1 MGEHLDDRTLW
12 IGLAVVL
19 ACGFAG
25 GLLLSYL
32 RSGNERSPFK
42 AGHRRG
48 GAEASGGC
56 VGPLLIFMGLA
67 VVGVALLSD
76 VSIPSAFGGRQDR
89 SRPRGPRDDHR
100 ADDERGGDEGASHA
114 REDETRGPE
123 GPRALD
129 RTTYF
134 ASAATQPERGFGN
147 DDRGVV
153 L

>member
-76 VSIPSAFGGRQDR
+76 VSIPSAFGGRVVNFSLMHDR
-89 SRPRGPRDDHR
+89 QMLLILGLGV
-100 ADDERGGDEGASHA
+100 AILGG
-114 REDETRGPE
+114 
-123 GPRALD
+123 
-129 RTTYF
+129 
-134 ASAATQPERGFGN
+134 
-147 DDRGVV
+147 V
-153 L
+153 LRR